1 MCPNPFKWDKQAW
14 HVNDRNSAA
23 AAASWKHTVVY
34 CQSGNKGS
42 GIRYSPISYRKA
54 IDEILRFVWICWKL
68 LEIMHRLM
76 QRPHLHI
83 SITLSVMIYPNV
95 SSNHATSWRPSLHR
109 VWHHPLLKRWM
120 LVPTCQI
127 WSCKNRT
134 HSSTSHQKSQFDCK
148 VVLCCIHVGLGET
161 SFKDQPSNFKTTASN
176 MVQPAKPMTATLIWK
191 LTR

>member
-34 CQSGNKGS
+34 CQSM
-42 GIRYSPISYRKA
+42 RYSPISYRKDPKSNWRN
-54 IDEILRFVWICWKL
+54 IKVRLDL
-68 LEIMHRLM
+68 LEIMHRFM

-127 WSCKNRT
+127 WSCKNHT
-134 HSSTSHQKSQFDCK
+134 HSSTSHQQSQFDCK
-148 VVLCCIHVGLGET
+148 VV
-161 SFKDQPSNFKTTASN
+161 F
-176 MVQPAKPMTATLIWK
+176 M
-191 LTR
+191 